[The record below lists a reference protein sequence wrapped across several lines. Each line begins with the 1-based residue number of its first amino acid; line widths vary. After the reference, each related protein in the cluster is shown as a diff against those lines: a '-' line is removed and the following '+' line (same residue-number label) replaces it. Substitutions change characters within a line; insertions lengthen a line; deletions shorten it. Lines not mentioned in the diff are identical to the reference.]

1 MSKRSKGNVIWARL
15 STYQFPHEKVDQTL
29 DQFNEALGSLAE
41 PGLKRAELLVDRES
55 DNDDHRLGERA
66 LQASV
71 DAANRIRSGAADASG
86 ASILDVQQYELV
98 RDEAY

>member
-1 MSKRSKGNVIWARL
+1 MWARV
-15 STYQFPHEKVDQTL
+15 STYQFPHENVDQTL

-41 PGLKRAELLVDRES
+41 PGLKRAELLVDRQSGNGMTITVWES
-55 DNDDHRLGERA
+55 EDA

-71 DAANRIRSGAADASG
+71 DAANRIRSGAADTSG
-86 ASILDVQQYELV
+86 ASILDVQHYELV